1 MKVSVLG
8 SDGVQ
13 TVVPQIGAL
22 GPASA
27 GQSRCGTGGIRGA
40 VSISNAAAM
49 IDASNIDDRR
59 LKVVLEGCGLSEVN
73 RSFNRKSIRSRTII
87 QLATTVQRHLK
98 MDGP

>member
-1 MKVSVLG
+1 MSEDTASKRMKVSVLG

-49 IDASNIDDRR
+49 
-59 LKVVLEGCGLSEVN
+59 VLEGCGLSEVN